1 MTEHLITFLH
11 LWRYQTKMMLQLA
24 GFVVMCR
31 KMDIKGKT
39 NFGSFIA

>member
-1 MTEHLITFLH
+1 
-11 LWRYQTKMMLQLA
+11 MMLQLA

-31 KMDIKGKT
+31 KMVIKGKT